1 MDIINFNEG
10 YSYKIMKLHGL
21 IFALEESLI
30 LSQI

>member
-21 IFALEESLI
+21 IFALE
-30 LSQI
+30 QKFDVKV